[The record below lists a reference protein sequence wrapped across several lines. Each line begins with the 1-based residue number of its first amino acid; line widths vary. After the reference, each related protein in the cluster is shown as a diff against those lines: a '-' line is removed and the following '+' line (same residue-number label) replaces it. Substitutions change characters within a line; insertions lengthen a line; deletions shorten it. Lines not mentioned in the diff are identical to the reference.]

1 MPFAATICN
10 HLHHHHHHH
19 HHHPAPNQSQG
30 SVDGI
35 QGLLPLQV
43 LATRGNHRS
52 VVDDLS
58 GTDQP
63 KLDSRADTPLQ
74 NLPKKHSAFAN
85 TTLFIYFLCWN
96 LGGSQFSDRSAVIRR
111 AVASLAPRSL
121 RSHTLGARSVSW
133 KLRFFSI
140 CEKKTGAQVRS
151 FPPAMF
157 AGRVSWLVPKLRGP
171 LQTRCGWVGST
182 RCVLEQD
189 RPKTDKTET
198 SRKSSRKSF
207 PSPT

>member
-10 HLHHHHHHH
+10 HLHHHHHHHH

-43 LATRGNHRS
+43 LATRGNQRS

-96 LGGSQFSDRSAVIRR
+96 LGGSQFSDRSAVKRR

-133 KLRFFSI
+133 NCDFFDLR
-140 CEKKTGAQVRS
+140 KKKQEPKFVP
-151 FPPAMF
+151 FPQQCLLEEF
-157 AGRVSWLVPKLRGP
+157 HDLSLN
-171 LQTRCGWVGST
+171 SE
-182 RCVLEQD
+182 VLCKHVVVELGLHVV
-189 RPKTDKTET
+189 
-198 SRKSSRKSF
+198 F
-207 PSPT
+207 